1 VLKIDTSDLSDDRI
15 HSRSYIGDES
25 SQGPRES
32 DLSGVGEKRIM
43 AGTLVAVCVV
53 GLLIV
58 LWIKRSRD
66 RDAQDRDEMER
77 HSISP
82 QDLHALLASNQDV
95 LLFDVRLP
103 LDLLVDAEIIPGAQ
117 RLAPS
122 EVRENPFLIPKDR
135 ESVIYCT
142 CPSEETSRAILR
154 RVLAM
159 GFIRVK
165 LLKGGLEAWKSSGFA
180 VEPYRKPFHLDTGV

>member
-1 VLKIDTSDLSDDRI
+1 MT
-15 HSRSYIGDES
+15 
-25 SQGPRES
+25 
-32 DLSGVGEKRIM
+32 
-43 AGTLVAVCVV
+43 GTLAVICVV
-53 GLLIV
+53 GFLIV
-58 LWIKRSRD
+58 LWIKRTRD
-66 RDAQDRDEMER
+66 RNTRDRSEMEQ

-103 LDLLVDAEIIPGAQ
+103 LDLLTDSEIIPGAQ

-122 EVRENPFLIPKDR
+122 EVRENPSLIPKEK

-142 CPSEETSRAILR
+142 CPGEETSRTILR

-159 GFIRVK
+159 GFNRVK

-180 VEPYRKPFHLDTGV
+180 VEPYRKPFHIDTGA